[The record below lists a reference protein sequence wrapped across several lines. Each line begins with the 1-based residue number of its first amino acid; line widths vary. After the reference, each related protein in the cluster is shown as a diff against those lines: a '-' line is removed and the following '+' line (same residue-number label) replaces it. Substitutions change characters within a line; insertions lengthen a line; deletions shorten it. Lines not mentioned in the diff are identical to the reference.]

1 MELTMNVY
9 AEQFANG
16 YAHFALT
23 FLLSAIIGFV
33 FYVIKEAKRE
43 LKEKENANRTV
54 AQAVSQ
60 KLPSLLVK
68 REFNTLYVF
77 GENGE
82 FILQDPD
89 AMHMVRELHTKYA
102 NFSLVA
108 EDQET
113 LNYLQQIADEQINET
128 QKQLG
133 LN

>member
-1 MELTMNVY
+1 MNVY
-9 AEQFANG
+9 AEHFANG
-16 YAHFALT
+16 YAQFALS
-23 FLLSAIIGFV
+23 FLLSAAIGFI

-43 LKEKENANRTV
+43 LKEKGNTTQTV

-89 AMHMVRELHTKYA
+89 AMHMVRELRTKYT
-102 NFSLVA
+102 NFNLVA
-108 EDQET
+108 EDEET
-113 LNYLQQIADEQINET
+113 LNYLHQIADEQINEKR
-128 QKQLG
+128 KQLG